1 MAGEPS
7 TSATIAPDPEANPSS
22 LEKGGIE
29 PQEIDKATKRTN
41 PKKIH
46 LEEKAVVLSF
56 RALQL
61 RRIEALQDDILRLD
75 NTISINTREEN
86 GKDDTL
92 QCAFPKRSNFPS
104 ILSIGFSSQ
113 SDHSFTFKPLKPNA
127 ASSSPLEPPS
137 TAESRTIEENIDD
150 LLNKYGK

>member
-7 TSATIAPDPEANPSS
+7 TSATIALDPEANPSS

-29 PQEIDKATKRTN
+29 PQEIDKATTKFGTETKSSAAKRTN
-41 PKKIH
+41 PKN

-113 SDHSFTFKPLKPNA
+113 SDHSFTF
-127 ASSSPLEPPS
+127 
-137 TAESRTIEENIDD
+137 
-150 LLNKYGK
+150 